1 MRMRKTLPLLILLL
15 LPLPALA
22 EHPRC
27 LKDAMG
33 QTFCART
40 ERGVAVKSGLGEIV
54 CARGDCVQEE
64 GGTEWSRGD
73 CVQEEGGTEWY
84 CSRTGAGWARLGPDG
99 PECEEGCYTPTET
112 ECKRM

>member
-1 MRMRKTLPLLILLL
+1 MKKMILFVIPLL

-54 CARGDCVQEE
+54 CARGDCIQEE
-64 GGTEWSRGD
+64 N
-73 CVQEEGGTEWY
+73 GTEWY

-99 PECEEGCYTPTET
+99 PECQEGCYSPTET